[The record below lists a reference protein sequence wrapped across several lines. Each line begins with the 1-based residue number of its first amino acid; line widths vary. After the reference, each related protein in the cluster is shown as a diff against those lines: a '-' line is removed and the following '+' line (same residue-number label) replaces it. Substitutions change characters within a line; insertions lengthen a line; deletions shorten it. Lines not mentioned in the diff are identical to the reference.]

1 MDEVLKAAKA
11 YYETARELCALLS
24 SLNEPALSRQSAK
37 ELLLAL
43 LSLCEKSVRLP
54 KVEPEAEDIPV
65 KKDWSFAPF
74 GTEHCYWEIFD
85 PETREEP
92 VACSLWDDGEDI
104 GNELM
109 EGCRL
114 FETGR
119 PREALWHWKF
129 SFETHWG
136 HHAFG
141 ALRALYA
148 ICFWKDG
155 GCF

>member
-1 MDEVLKAAKA
+1 M
-11 YYETARELCALLS
+11 
-24 SLNEPALSRQSAK
+24 
-37 ELLLAL
+37 LLAL

-114 FETGR
+114 FEAGR
-119 PREALWHWKF
+119 PQEALWHWKF

-155 GCF
+155 GCFWNGGQARRAGAAFPLSNRKKRAPRALFPLKV